1 MKHTFAL
8 ALCAMA
14 ALSPQAWAASPA
26 DDDTLP
32 EPLQGAWSVVVSC
45 RGIEQWWAL
54 KLGATGE
61 ARLQP
66 QPAPR
71 PRSWAP
77 DTPPRLQAGDQPWR
91 ARWDAAHSRLTLT
104 PPDARRTTWQ
114 LALVAPADGAKAAAR
129 AGLWAGQVAPFVD
142 GQQAQANQAQASVRD
157 HACSPVLA
165 QPGASAAQLD
175 ALLPAPMDPRQA
187 NNASSGLMGALGR
200 VFSSLPSRPC
210 EGDLLAWIQGFVK
223 DAERF
228 RGQGYGPGFQRVV
241 AQRYQPDVFKAAFNA
256 RLDELSLRDGM
267 AMTMLVKASTR
278 CPGMPLG
285 VEASLGQLAGPLTDT
300 APFSRRQVTQLQ
312 LALPVMDGWA
322 QRRLDGLAR
331 AEQTPPEDLD
341 VAAMADQGE
350 ALAALGPWAP
360 QLAAGD
366 VPRRVAALQQ
376 RALAV
381 QATRDLIV
389 RAKAGTDELND
400 LGSLP
405 VELARLDAAALGAL
419 QKQAR
424 RAVQAEVSQR
434 FDGVFQRK
442 VREAEGLAGY
452 RWLQAWP
459 QGYEPLMAMVAATPA
474 QEAKAQAAARMREIT
489 QATLAAERARFA
501 QEVAAMPPGAP
512 ALAAGKAYEA
522 RWRDE
527 SAPMVPAPDQQPF
540 NLERAQRHQRDLVA
554 AVPALM
560 QQVAQAPHA
569 TALAQLRS
577 AHLSPA
583 DDATPEGRQL
593 AAAWAERLAVLSPW
607 AGLPGADYLNAI
619 YSADLVRLAEMDR
632 TFATPYKQQMMPI
645 MQPINDLMSAVFKI
659 GGVRLDLNAWLSAE
673 FDRATLIRP
682 LMAIYLVEYEGRM
695 QPCLDANAL
704 DFNITT
710 TSKTVY
716 TNGYGSYL
724 YTVKHPDQVQFF
736 KVNPQFKA
744 IFERVG
750 TMEPDSLLRRMLEQ
764 SFKQRD
770 KLGLSDVIDGTRQM
784 MSRLVA
790 AGCKSPLT
798 KRMEANLVAMAQ
810 ERL

>member
-1 MKHTFAL
+1 MKHTLAL

-14 ALSPQAWAASPA
+14 ALSPQAWAASPS
-26 DDDTLP
+26 DDTLP
-32 EPLQGAWSVVVSC
+32 EPLQGQWAVTVTC

-54 KLGATGE
+54 TLSPTGE
-61 ARLQP
+61 ARFQP
-66 QPAPR
+66 QASPR
-71 PRSWAP
+71 PRSWVP
-77 DTPPRLQAGDQPWR
+77 DTPPRLQAGDQAWR
-91 ARWDAAHSRLTLT
+91 AHWDAAHSRRTRS
-104 PPDARRTTWQ
+104 PPDARRSTWQ
-114 LALVAPADGAKAAAR
+114 LALVAAADGAKAAAR
-129 AGLWAGQVAPFVD
+129 EGLWAGQVAPVAESPA
-142 GQQAQANQAQASVRD
+142 QAQQQAQASVRD
-157 HACSPVLA
+157 HACGPVLA
-165 QPGASAAQLD
+165 QPGASVARLD

-187 NNASSGLMGALGR
+187 NNASSGLMSALGR

-210 EGDLLAWIQGFVK
+210 EGDFLAWIQGFLK
-223 DAERF
+223 DAERL
-228 RGQGYGPGFQRVV
+228 RNQGLSPAYQRVI

-256 RLDELSLRDGM
+256 RLDELSLKDGM
-267 AMTMLVKASTR
+267 AMTYLVNAAAR

-285 VEASLGQLAGPLTDT
+285 AEANLQNLARPLTDT
-300 APFSRRQVTQLQ
+300 GPFSRRQVTQLQ

-331 AEQTPPEDLD
+331 AEQTPPEDMD
-341 VAAMADQGE
+341 VAAMAGQGE
-350 ALAALGPWAP
+350 ALAALGLWAP
-360 QLAAGD
+360 QLVVAD
-366 VPRRVAALQQ
+366 VQRRVGALQQ

-381 QATRDLIV
+381 QATRDLIA
-389 RAKAGTDELND
+389 RAESGTDELND

-405 VELARLDAAALGAL
+405 VELARLDAAGLGEL
-419 QKQAR
+419 GKQAR

-442 VREAEGLAGY
+442 VSEAEGLAGY

-459 QGYEPLMAMVAATPA
+459 HGYDHLMAMVAASPA
-474 QEAKAQAAARMREIT
+474 QQAKGLAAARMREIT

-501 QEVAAMPPGAP
+501 QEVGALPPGAP
-512 ALAAGKAYEA
+512 AQAAGKAYEA
-522 RWRDE
+522 RWRE
-527 SAPMVPAPDQQPF
+527 EAAPMVPAADQQPF

-554 AVPALM
+554 AVPALL

-569 TALAQLRS
+569 TALQQLRS
-577 AHLSPA
+577 AHLSAA
-583 DDATPEGRQL
+583 DDTTPEGRQL

-619 YSADLVRLAEMDR
+619 YSADQARLAEMDR

-659 GGVRLDLNAWLSAE
+659 GGARLDLNAWLSAE

-695 QPCLDANAL
+695 KPCMDPEPRRFKL
-704 DFNITT
+704 TT

-716 TNGYGSYL
+716 TNGYGSYQ
-724 YTVKHPDQVQFF
+724 YEVRHPDQVEYFN
-736 KVNPQFKA
+736 VNARFAP
-744 IFERVG
+744 IFEIVG

-790 AGCKSPLT
+790 AGCQSPLMQ
-798 KRMEANLVAMAQ
+798 RMEANLVAMAQ